1 MNYFTHIL
9 SPLGGITLAGD
20 DEALTGLWFDG
31 QKYFPEQLAGEEK
44 ETPLFRKVSDW
55 LDRDFAG
62 KNPETSIPLHLH
74 GSQFRRNVWAILQQ
88 IPYGTTTTYGQIA
101 KQLAART
108 GKNVS
113 AQAVG
118 GAVGHNP
125 VSLIIPCHRVVGSDG
140 SLTGY
145 AGGFEKKYALLKLE
159 GAYIGTLPIHET
171 RSHSKNGDLQ
181 MK

>member
-1 MNYFTHIL
+1 MIYITKYL
-9 SPLGGITLAGD
+9 SPLGGMTMASDGTH
-20 DEALTGLWFDG
+20 LTGLWFDG
-31 QKYFPEQLAGEEK
+31 QKYFPARLAGEK
-44 ETPLFRKVSDW
+44 RNLPLFGQVCAW
-55 LDRDFAG
+55 LDGYFRG
-62 KNPETSIPLHLH
+62 ENPPVRFDVRAE
-74 GSQFRRNVWAILQQ
+74 GSLFRRNVWEILQQ

-125 VSLIIPCHRVVGSDG
+125 VSVVIPCHRVVGTDG

-145 AGGFEKKYALLKLE
+145 AGGIGKKYALLQLE
-159 GAYIGTLPIHET
+159 GADMTKLHLPAA
-171 RSHSKNGDLQ
+171 R
-181 MK
+181 